1 MPRILKINSA
11 GTRGYFH
18 LSFLAIL
25 LSISALAVILN
36 IDRLREVRNDL
47 ICDSK
52 NHYLSCDELPTSEEV
67 ARVVSEHQEALQKI
81 KQVNPG
87 FVMVQIDTR
96 TCPGRSDIVILYA
109 SHRDRVEIE
118 KSSMDIP
125 SLEFLTD

>member
-36 IDRLREVRNDL
+36 IDRLREVRDDL
-47 ICDSK
+47 IYDSK

-96 TCPGRSDIVILYA
+96 TYPGRSDIVILYA